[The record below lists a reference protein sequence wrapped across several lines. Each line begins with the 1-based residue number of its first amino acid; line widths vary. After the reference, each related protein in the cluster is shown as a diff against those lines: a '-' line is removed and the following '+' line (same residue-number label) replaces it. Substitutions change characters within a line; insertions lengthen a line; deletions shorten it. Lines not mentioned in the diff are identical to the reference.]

1 MIWLG
6 IDTANA
12 PLSVAL
18 VKDGKTLI
26 EITQNIKLTHSV
38 GAMPAIEELFERVQL
53 KPTDIDA
60 IAVSEGPGSYTGVRI
75 GVSIAKTLAWSL
87 KKPLVGVSS
96 LKTLAANVSMFNGL
110 ICPLVDARR
119 QNVYTA
125 LYEGTTLEEVMEDT
139 HEHIDELLIKLKM
152 FDRPVLFVGTDV
164 ELYKE
169 HIEER
174 IGSLA
179 LYAPLSQSLPSASE
193 VIRLATEMPLPSI
206 EDTHHCTPQYHRIA
220 EAEANWLKEQKGND
234 NGSLS

>member
-38 GAMPAIEELFERVQL
+38 GAMPTIEELFERVQL

-206 EDTHHCTPQYHRIA
+206 EDTHHFTPQYHRIA

>member
-12 PLSVAL
+12 PLSVAI
-18 VKDGKTLI
+18 VKDGKTLV

-38 GAMPAIEELFERVQL
+38 GAMPAIEELFDRVQL
-53 KPTDIDA
+53 KPSDLDA

-87 KKPLVGVSS
+87 KKPLIGVSS

-139 HEHIDELLIKLKM
+139 HEHIDELLIKIKM

-193 VIRLATEMPLPSI
+193 VIRLASEMPLASL
-206 EDTHHCTPQYHRIA
+206 EDTHHFTPQYRRIA
-220 EAEANWLKEQKGND
+220 EAEANWIKEQRENG